1 MGRILTRADRAVDL
15 LWITF
20 TRHVACFVSNVARLT
35 ISRILSRIL
44 SRVTTLAIAEASL
57 PQEPS
62 SCAYFIAQSRGAF

>member
-35 ISRILSRIL
+35 ISRILSR
-44 SRVTTLAIAEASL
+44 VTTLAIAEASL